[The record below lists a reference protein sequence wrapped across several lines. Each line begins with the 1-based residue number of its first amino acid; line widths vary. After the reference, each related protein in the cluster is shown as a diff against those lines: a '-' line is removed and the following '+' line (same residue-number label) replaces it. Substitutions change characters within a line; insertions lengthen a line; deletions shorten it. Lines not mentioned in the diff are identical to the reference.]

1 MTFLYQ
7 SANKRF
13 ALVASVYAI
22 LGGIGLALAIPPGY
36 ASPVFP
42 ASGFALA
49 VLLRFGVR
57 SASAVWLGSMLL
69 NSVLAVTQGQFGVTS
84 VIIAA
89 GIGIGAALQ
98 AAAGWALLHKSWDA
112 GGDTLESEREVIRFL
127 LLGGPVACVVSAS
140 CGVSSLLA
148 FGIIAA
154 PEYAFAWWNWYVGDT
169 LGVLLFAPLTVAL
182 FGRREMAWAD
192 RTRVLSVVMPAVLMV
207 AAAAFY
213 ISSRW
218 EARQQQTELASR
230 GDAFGDLLNATLV
243 GHREALASMARFVE
257 VARDVEE
264 ERFGH
269 FATGIL
275 DEHPEIF
282 ALSFNPLVTD
292 ARRNAFEAEM
302 SAGGAPFRIT
312 ERGSDGTLVPAAR
325 RPEYVTV
332 AQIAPLETNRRALGF
347 DIASEPSRL
356 DAIRRARESRAPAAT
371 APLVLVQDS
380 RNHSGLL
387 ALSPAWRRDVHG
399 EVRQGEDALIGF
411 AVAVIKVD
419 EMVVRA
425 LAGSLT
431 SDLVLRVSDPEAGDE
446 VLFESAPAENA
457 ASAAN
462 ALHWQTELMMM
473 DRVWRLDVVPTPRY
487 LAAHRPWVAWG
498 VGVISVLLATLVQ
511 LLILGMLGRTATIR
525 RKVDEQTVELLS
537 KSRAL
542 QQSEARYRSVVT
554 SVKEVIFQVDA
565 DGRLS
570 YLNPAWGELSGLRPD
585 TCIGRDLQDFLPAA
599 DRARV
604 GAALTQLFSGERHT
618 LHLRARLQHTNGS
631 HRWIELDL
639 QRTLS
644 DAVDDR
650 GASGLISDV
659 TERVIADNRLK
670 ASEERLRMTLENTPN
685 VAVQWIDSEDGR
697 IVYWNSA
704 AERLYGWSAGDAI
717 GKTPG
722 EMFAGTDID
731 AQMAEQVDAGGY
743 DGSGC
748 VPLECELP
756 TRKGRRIWV
765 VSTLFSIS
773 GNDGGAPIVVR
784 MDVDITERKAGEAR
798 LAAYQRE
805 LEALVESR
813 TAELVRTE
821 ARASAILNSSAD
833 GVFGLDREGRIVFV
847 NEAACTM
854 LGYSQQQLL
863 GEDAHAR
870 LQHSQHDGSRY
881 PRDASPIVSA
891 LTDGESARVDGEVF
905 WRADGRSIPIMY
917 AVHPLRSA
925 QDAEGVVVSFV
936 DMSAQRAISQ
946 AKERALLE
954 AETLARMRSEFL
966 ANMSHEIRTPLHGVL
981 GFAGIGLRRI
991 DNKDKVREAFV
1002 KIRTAGE
1009 HLLGVINDILDFAS
1023 LDAGKLKIASVPTS
1037 PGQEVDA
1044 AVEVLAAHA
1053 GDKGIYLRSTKSR
1066 ALPHSC
1072 LSDPLRIK
1080 QILINLISNAVKFTL
1095 HGGVDVWADAD
1106 GDELVFRVDDTGIGI
1121 AADRIESIFSPFEQ
1135 VDGSS
1140 TRIAGGTG
1148 LGLTITRRLIEHM
1161 GGRLSVT
1168 SEPGKGSRFEVR
1180 LPLRADPDQP
1190 MLTNSRGCPETS
1202 NQRPLQGL
1210 RLLVAEDNE
1219 LNRAILA
1226 EDLEFLGAEVIM
1238 VGDGQAAVD
1247 AVRDHGA
1254 QYFDAVL
1261 MDIQMPV
1268 MDGFAA
1274 TAAIHQV
1281 VPGLPVVAQTAHAF
1295 EQERAHCLEAGMVA
1309 HVSKPIDCAELAKT
1323 ISECVARV

>member
-1 MTFLYQ
+1 MKFWYPLA
-7 SANKRF
+7 SKRI
-13 ALVASVYAI
+13 ALIASVYAI
-22 LGGIGLALAIPPGY
+22 LGGAGLALAIPPGY

-49 VLLRFGVR
+49 VLLHFGIR
-57 SASAVWLGSMLL
+57 SVPAVWLGSMLL
-69 NSVLAVTQGQFGVTS
+69 NSVLAMTQGHFGATS
-84 VIIAA
+84 LIIAA
-89 GIGIGAALQ
+89 SIGVGAALQ
-98 AAAGWALLHKSWDA
+98 GAAGWALLRKSWDA
-112 GGDTLESEREVIRFL
+112 GRDKLESEREVIRFL

-140 CGVSSLLA
+140 CGVSTLLA
-148 FGIIAA
+148 FGLIAG
-154 PEYAFAWWNWYVGDT
+154 PDYAFAWWNWYVGDT
-169 LGVLLFAPLTVAL
+169 LGVLLFAPLSIAL
-182 FGRREMAWAD
+182 FGRRNAAWAD
-192 RTRVLSVVMPAVLMV
+192 RARVLSLVMPAVLMV

-213 ISSRW
+213 VSSRW
-218 EARQQQTELASR
+218 ETRQQQTELASR
-230 GDAFGDLLNATLV
+230 GDALADLLNATLV
-243 GHREALASMARFVE
+243 GHREALASLARFVE
-257 VARDVEE
+257 VVGDVEA

-292 ARRNAFEAEM
+292 ARRAAFEAEM

-312 ERGSDGTLVPAAR
+312 ERGPDGKLAKAAR

-332 AQIAPLETNRRALGF
+332 AQIAPLDKNRRALGF
-347 DIASEPSRL
+347 DINSEPSRR
-356 DAIRRARESRAPAAT
+356 DAIRRARESRAAAAT

-387 ALSPAWRRDVHG
+387 ALTPAWRRDADGDVLHG
-399 EVRQGEDALIGF
+399 EGALIGF

-419 EMVVRA
+419 QLVSRA
-425 LAGSLT
+425 LAASLT
-431 SDLVLRVSDPEAGDE
+431 SDLVLRLSDPQAGDE
-446 VLFESAPAENA
+446 VLFESAPADA
-457 ASAAN
+457 VAPASEP
-462 ALHWQTELMMM
+462 LHWQSKLMMM
-473 DRVWRLDVVPTPRY
+473 DRSWRLDVMPTPRY
-487 LAAHRPWVAWG
+487 LASHRPWVAWG

-525 RKVDEQTVELLS
+525 RRVDEQTVELLS

-542 QQSEARYRSVVT
+542 EHSEARYRSVVT
-554 SVKEVIFQVDA
+554 SVKEVIFQVDP

-570 YLNPAWGELSGLRPD
+570 YLNPAWYELSGLRPEA
-585 TCIGRDLQDFLPAA
+585 CVGSDLLDFLLAE
-599 DRARV
+599 DRASV
-604 GAALTQLFSGERHT
+604 GAALAQLFSGARHT
-618 LHLRARLQHTNGS
+618 LQLRARLHHTNGS
-631 HRWIELDL
+631 RRWIEMDL

-644 DAVDDR
+644 DAIGQG

-659 TERVIADNRLK
+659 TDRVIADNRLK

-704 AERLYGWSAGDAI
+704 AERLYGWSAGEAI
-717 GKTPG
+717 GKMPG
-722 EMFAGTDID
+722 EVFAGTDVD
-731 AQMAEQVDAGGY
+731 AQMVENARTGGD
-743 DGSGC
+743 DGSRC

-833 GVFGLDREGRIVFV
+833 GVFGLDHEGRIVFV

-870 LQHSQHDGSRY
+870 FQHSHIDGSPYLRET
-881 PRDASPIVSA
+881 SPIVAA
-891 LTDGESARVDGEVF
+891 LADGESARVDGEVF
-905 WRADGRSIPIMY
+905 WRADGLSIPIMY

-925 QDAEGVVVSFV
+925 QGAAGVVVSFV
-936 DMSAQRAISQ
+936 DMSAQRAIAQ

-991 DNKDKVREAFV
+991 DHKDKVREAFV
-1002 KIRTAGE
+1002 KIRMAGE

-1023 LDAGKLKIASVPTS
+1023 LDAGKLKIASIPTS

-1053 GDKGIYLRSTKSR
+1053 GDKGIYLRSTKGR
-1066 ALPHSC
+1066 ALPRSC

-1095 HGGVDVWADAD
+1095 HGGVDVWADAV
-1106 GDELVFRVDDTGIGI
+1106 GEELVFRVDDTGIGI
-1121 AADRIESIFSPFEQ
+1121 APNRIESIFSPFEQ

-1140 TRIAGGTG
+1140 TRAAGGTG

-1161 GGRLSVT
+1161 GGTLSVA
-1168 SEPGKGSRFEVR
+1168 SDPGKGSRFEVR
-1180 LPLRADPDQP
+1180 LPLRPDPDEP
-1190 MLTNSRGCPETS
+1190 AIAEVHGGSDSS
-1202 NQRPLQGL
+1202 NERPLRGL

-1226 EDLEFLGAEVIM
+1226 EDLQFLGAEVCM

-1247 AVRDHGA
+1247 AVRGHEA

-1274 TAAIHQV
+1274 TAAIHEL

-1295 EQERAHCLEAGMVA
+1295 EQERARCLEAGMVA
-1309 HVSKPIDCAELAKT
+1309 HVSKPIDCAELAQT
-1323 ISECVARV
+1323 IADCVARV